1 MPPVVC
7 LVSKKDSGK
16 TTLLEKLIP
25 ELSRRGY
32 RLGTVKHDAHGFD
45 IDHEGKDS
53 WRHKQ
58 AGAATVVISSARKI
72 AMVKD
77 RDEEIRLNEIV
88 ESFFEDRDLVIAEG
102 YKQSDMPK
110 IELFRSTAHR
120 SPWHTKG
127 SSAHLIAVVSDIAV
141 DLGVPCLS
149 IDDVRAVADFIETRF
164 LRKTAD

>member
-1 MPPVVC
+1 MPPIVC

-77 RDEEIRLNEIV
+77 LDEEMHLKEIV
-88 ESFFEDRDLVIAEG
+88 ERFFEDRDLVIAEG

-127 SSAHLIAVVSDIAV
+127 SSPHLIAVVSDIAI
-141 DLGVPCLS
+141 DLGVPCLP
-149 IDDVRAVADFIETRF
+149 IDDVQAVADFIEARF
-164 LRKTAD
+164 LRKPAA

>member
-58 AGAATVVISSARKI
+58 AGAATVVISSPRKI
-72 AMVKD
+72 AMVRD
-77 RDEEIRLNEIV
+77 LDEEMRLKDIV
-88 ESFFEDRDLVIAEG
+88 ERFFEDRDLVIAEG
-102 YKQSDMPK
+102 YKQSDTPK

-127 SSAHLIAVVSDIAV
+127 SSPHLIAVVSDIAV